1 MEEKEN
7 IKRKKIK
14 SLMLIFVGLLVFILG
29 IVIVASNDFNQG
41 LAILGMILFLGGG
54 AIIGVGSEMLSPKKS
69 IDEKSINIEDI
80 NKFVNNIN
88 QQINKE
94 KNLNSDKLKKCIY
107 CGSLV
112 KVDAT
117 ECDSCGGKDFKKHKQ
132 R

>member
-1 MEEKEN
+1 MEEKEKLKN
-7 IKRKKIK
+7 KKGKGII
-14 SLMLIFVGLLVFILG
+14 LIIIGVVILVLG
-29 IVIVASNDFNQG
+29 VVIVASSDFNQG

-54 AIIGVGSEMLSPKKS
+54 AIIGVGSEMSSPKKS

-80 NKFVNNIN
+80 NKFVNTIN

-112 KVDAT
+112 KLDAT